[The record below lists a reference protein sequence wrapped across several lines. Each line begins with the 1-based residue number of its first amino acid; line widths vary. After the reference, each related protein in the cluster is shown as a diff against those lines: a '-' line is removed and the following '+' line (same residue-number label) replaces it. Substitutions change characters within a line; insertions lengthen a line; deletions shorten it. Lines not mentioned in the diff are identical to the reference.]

1 MSNKN
6 ESEEASSYPFNHLLV
21 KGCVFSIYSDM
32 GPEAILCYPLPKD
45 TSFSLPDLSS
55 HISSFS
61 QRNYMQV
68 AVKSI
73 SLLLTD
79 YSFEDKTN
87 KYLENIHIFGVLP
100 YPDMKCVGL
109 TYFCYY
115 YSPKSDQYV
124 PATITL
130 FVHEDHRSFIYDTI
144 DRLKQNIQD
153 FTQDLIKVCQDH
165 HISSELDAQ
174 DFWVENLPQFI
185 NFFQKIDVVQS
196 KPISPITKKRRIKIL
211 FTGLENTGKTSFLLT
226 IKREFSELPSLLPTT
241 EPTKDSLDF
250 LGTTIMKWDIPGQKV
265 LRDNILK
272 NAERYLYDSD
282 VIYYFI
288 DIQDPQITDSKAFLN
303 QIVSSLNLSDITV
316 PIIFVL
322 TKCDEDIIHSSKI
335 SNQIQQV
342 KTIFSNI
349 VQDHPHIFFETSIFS
364 NYSILNAFSYGIRQL
379 SPNREML
386 EHLIWEF
393 IGRLDMITGL
403 LLNENGIVIASADI
417 SDIDTSN
424 NLPHSQIFEIAAP
437 QFTTIA
443 RQFSQYSPQRK
454 NNLVKYQFS
463 NEDIVLLKNFKILD
477 FTFFSLFYT
486 KKNESVDLLEQNFPA
501 FVEKI
506 KNLIEMYIN

>member
-1 MSNKN
+1 MINKN
-6 ESEEASSYPFNHLLV
+6 ESEKVSSYPFNDLLV

-45 TSFSLPDLSS
+45 TSFSLLDLSS

-79 YSFEDKTN
+79 YSFEDKSN
-87 KYLENIHIFGVLP
+87 NYLENIHIFGVLP

-115 YSPKSDQYV
+115 FSSKSDQYI

-130 FVHEDHRSFIYDTI
+130 FVHEDHRNFIYDAF
-144 DRLKQNIQD
+144 DRLKQDIQN
-153 FTQDLIKVCQDH
+153 FTSSLIKVCQDH
-165 HISSELDAQ
+165 HISSELGAQ
-174 DFWVENLPQFI
+174 DFWVENLPRFI
-185 NFFQKIDVVQS
+185 NFFQKIEKIQS
-196 KPISPITKKRRIKIL
+196 KPISPITQKRRIKIL

-226 IKREFSELPSLLPTT
+226 IKREFSALPSLLPTT

-265 LRDNILK
+265 LRDAILK

-288 DIQDPQITDSKAFLN
+288 DIQDPQIADSKIFLS
-303 QIVSSLNLSDITV
+303 QIVSSLSLSGIKV
-316 PIIFVL
+316 PIIFIL

-335 SNQIQQV
+335 ANQIQHV

-349 VQDHPHIFFETSIFS
+349 VKDVPHKYFETSIFS
-364 NYSILNAFSYGIRQL
+364 DYSILNAFSYGIRQL
-379 SPNREML
+379 SPNKEML
-386 EHLIWEF
+386 EHLMWEF
-393 IGRLDMITGL
+393 IGRLGMITGL

-417 SDIDTSN
+417 SDGDTTN
-424 NLPHSQIFEIAAP
+424 KFPHSRIFEIAAP

-443 RQFSQYSPQRK
+443 RQFTQYNPHKR
-454 NNLVKYQFS
+454 NDLIKYQFS
-463 NEDIVLLKNFKILD
+463 NDDIVLLKKFKILD
-477 FTFFSLFYT
+477 FMFFSLFYT
-486 KKNESVDLLEQNFPA
+486 KKLESVDQLEQNFPV
-501 FVEKI
+501 FIEKI
-506 KNLIEMYIN
+506 KNLIEMYIS